1 MLDTLWIEGE
11 QMRDIAKRRYM
22 EMAVPPA

>member
-22 EMAVPPA
+22 EVAAPPA

>member
-22 EMAVPPA
+22 EVAVPPA